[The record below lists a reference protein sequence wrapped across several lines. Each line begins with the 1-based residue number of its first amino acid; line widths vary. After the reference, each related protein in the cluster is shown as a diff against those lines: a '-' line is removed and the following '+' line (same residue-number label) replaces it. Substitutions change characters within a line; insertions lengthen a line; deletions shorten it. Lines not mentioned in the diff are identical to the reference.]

1 MDADKTTGTVD
12 HPLMREF
19 MLPVMFPGAT
29 APVMSSGASGNA

>member
-19 MLPVMFPGAT
+19 MPVMFPGAT